1 MIVTLKS
8 LLRYSIKHN
17 LKHIPSALSQYS
29 YLKDILPLLKNFK
42 IVIGK
47 PFGSQ
52 AYYCIWEKM
61 YNLPKNLSY
70 GIKHEELDF
79 VEYGEETI
87 GNALGI
93 ASGIA
98 MCQNRSVYC
107 NISDGCFQM
116 GPVQEAIQFI
126 GKHQQ
131 KILLTIDCNEFQL
144 TGNTNDIIGLTAE
157 KIEQHFNIYG
167 WDAQIIDTS
176 KDFNIDINRINY
188 PSVIIFKT
196 KKGQGVK
203 EMENNPL
210 KWHYRELKDINE
222 ITII

>member
-1 MIVTLKS
+1 MKEILN
-8 LLRYSIKHN
+8 YSIKHN

-29 YLKDILPLLKNFK
+29 YLKHILPVVKDFK

-47 PFGSQ
+47 PFGAQ
-52 AYYCIWEKM
+52 AYYCIWDKM
-61 YNLPKNLSY
+61 YKLRENLGY
-70 GIKHEELDF
+70 GIKHEELAF
-79 VEYGEETI
+79 IEYGDETI

-98 MCQNRSVYC
+98 LCQDVPVYC

-116 GPVQEAIQFI
+116 GPTLEAIQFV

-144 TGNTNDIIGLTAE
+144 TGSTDDIIGITAE
-157 KIEQHFNIYG
+157 KISQHFKIYG
-167 WDAQIIDTS
+167 W
-176 KDFNIDINRINY
+176 NIQTLEDINSLKY
-188 PSVIIFKT
+188 PSVMIFKT

-203 EMENNPL
+203 EMVENPQY
-210 KWHYRELKDINE
+210 WHYKQLNNIDD
-222 ITII
+222 ITIEE